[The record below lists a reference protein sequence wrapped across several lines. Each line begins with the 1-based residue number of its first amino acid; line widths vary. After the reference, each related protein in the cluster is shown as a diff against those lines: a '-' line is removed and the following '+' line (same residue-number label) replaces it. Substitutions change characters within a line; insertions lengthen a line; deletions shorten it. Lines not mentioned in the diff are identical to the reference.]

1 MHFALT
7 YDLSAQG
14 ARRNEIESR
23 IEEILNPY
31 VHVKRLTTFYIIHV
45 NDNIAW
51 EQIRQA
57 LTNLS
62 QGIQEVFYF
71 IMTPP
76 IRGGRYNG
84 ILSNGEWDEINRIT
98 NMN

>member
-45 NDNIAW
+45 NDNIR
-51 EQIRQA
+51 EFNKQVQNYEMF
-57 LTNLS
+57 L
-62 QGIQEVFYF
+62 
-71 IMTPP
+71 
-76 IRGGRYNG
+76 
-84 ILSNGEWDEINRIT
+84 
-98 NMN
+98 

>member
-14 ARRNEIESR
+14 VSRNKIGSR

-45 NDNIAW
+45 DDNNACK
-51 EQIRQA
+51 RLRVYTLHNSKKA
-57 LTNLS
+57 VTA
-62 QGIQEVFYF
+62 
-71 IMTPP
+71 
-76 IRGGRYNG
+76 
-84 ILSNGEWDEINRIT
+84 D
-98 NMN
+98 

>member
-62 QGIQEVFYF
+62 QGIQEAFYF
-71 IMTPP
+71 TKVSQVKIHKRDLT
-76 IRGGRYNG
+76 
-84 ILSNGEWDEINRIT
+84 
-98 NMN
+98 

>member
-14 ARRNEIESR
+14 VRRNTIESR

-45 NDNIAW
+45 DDNNAW

-57 LTNLS
+57 LTKLS
-62 QGIQEVFYF
+62 QGIHEAFPF
-71 IMTPP
+71 IMTRP
-76 IRGGRYNG
+76 IKDGGYHAV
-84 ILSNGEWDEINRIT
+84 LFAPF
-98 NMN
+98 

>member
-14 ARRNEIESR
+14 VCRNKIESR
-23 IEEILNPY
+23 IEDILNPY
-31 VHVKRLTTFYIIHV
+31 VHVIRLTTFYIIRV
-45 NDNIAW
+45 DDNNAW

-57 LTNLS
+57 LTKLS
-62 QGIQEVFYF
+62 KEIHEAFHF

-76 IRGGRYNG
+76 IKDGRYNG
-84 ILSNGEWDEINRIT
+84 VLCGNEWDEINRIS
-98 NMN
+98 NMD